1 MEGLRPKESRGVE
14 GRGRLESCPWLLYG
28 GWIGG
33 NKTGAGRSGSQLG
46 WKRGVCI
53 RGGGK
58 RRRSRCQGPMPRSF
72 GEPTPRPQMVREGEI
87 QDKVLWLEGGGGGV
101 GGFPEEETQR

>member
-1 MEGLRPKESRGVE
+1 
-14 GRGRLESCPWLLYG
+14 
-28 GWIGG
+28 
-33 NKTGAGRSGSQLG
+33 
-46 WKRGVCI
+46 
-53 RGGGK
+53 
-58 RRRSRCQGPMPRSF
+58 MPRSF